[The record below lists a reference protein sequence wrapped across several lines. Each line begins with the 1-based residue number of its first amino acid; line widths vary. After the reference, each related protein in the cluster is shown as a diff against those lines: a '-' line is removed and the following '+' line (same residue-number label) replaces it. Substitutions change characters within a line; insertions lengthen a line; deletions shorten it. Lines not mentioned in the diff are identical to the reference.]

1 MRLLTFWSVF
11 AILTLA
17 CVSGPVMAPADV
29 PRAEK
34 APVRLEKHGHVRID
48 DYFWLRERDN
58 PKVID
63 YLKTENDYVER
74 ALAPVASL
82 REQLFQEM
90 QSRIKKDRET
100 APYRDNG
107 YFYAVRMQAS
117 LQYPIHLRRQGTP
130 TGPEEILLDV
140 NEVAKGQSYTSCSSP
155 KVSDDT
161 HLMVYGCDLQGS
173 RFYMLRVKDLRTG
186 ADLGVEIRDVTPNV
200 VWAADNRHFFYVRQ
214 DARTLRPYQVW
225 RYNLVTKENTLI
237 YTEKDPTFDVDILA
251 TLAKKHLF
259 IVSSSTLSTEVRFL
273 DRAKPLGKLK
283 VFQPRERNHEY
294 QVWDGGDRFFIVTNW
309 KAKDFRLME
318 SPLHFTGKRAW
329 KEIVPHR
336 PGTLLNGIEAF
347 RDWLVLEQQQKEL
360 SQLVVLDRRTG
371 KQRLISFQDASYMV
385 SLRGNAE
392 YHPPAIR
399 YEYESMLQPETT
411 FDYNPATGVS
421 HVVCVNEVPNFDPAK
436 YRTERLWVTARDGRK
451 LPVSLLMQ
459 KDAKTDS
466 TRPMLVYGY
475 GAYGVPTEPSFSANI
490 FSLIDRGWVYAMTH
504 IRGGSELGRA
514 HYEDGRKSEKM
525 NTFTDFIDSTEELIK
540 RGYADRKRVY
550 AEGSSAG
557 GLLVGAVMNLRPDLY
572 RGIVA
577 NMPFVDVLTTMLDDS
592 IPLTTDEYDEWGNPN
607 KKSDYYDILQYSP
620 YDNVNRRAYPH
631 LLVTA
636 GLHDSRVPYWEPAKW
651 VAKIR
656 EYKTNH
662 TLTLLKTD
670 MNTGHDGVSGRY
682 EALKDDALEQA
693 FLLFVDR

>member
-1 MRLLTFWSVF
+1 MRLLAFWSVF
-11 AILTLA
+11 AVLTVA
-17 CVSGPVMAPADV
+17 CASGPVMALADA
-29 PRAEK
+29 PHAEK
-34 APVRLEKHGHVRID
+34 KPVRLEKHGHVRID

-63 YLKTENDYVER
+63 YLKAENDYLER

-90 QSRIKKDRET
+90 KSRIKKDRET

-107 YFYAVRMQAS
+107 YVYSVRMKAG
-117 LQYPIHLRRQGTP
+117 LQYPMYLRRKGTP
-130 TGPEEILLDV
+130 TGPEEVLLDV
-140 NEVAKGQSYTSCSSP
+140 NEVAKGQTYTSCSSP

-173 RFYMLRVKDLRTG
+173 RFYTLRVKDLRTG
-186 ADLGVEIRDVTPNV
+186 ADLGVEIRDITPNV

-214 DARTLRPYQVW
+214 DPRTLRHYQVW
-225 RYNLVTKENTLI
+225 RYNVVTKENQLI
-237 YTEKDPTFDVDILA
+237 DEEKDPTFDVDILS

-283 VFQPRERNHEY
+283 VFQPREREHEY

-347 RDWLVLEQQQKEL
+347 HDWLVLEQQQKEL
-360 SQLVVLDRRTG
+360 GQLVVLDRRTG
-371 KQRLISFQDASYMV
+371 KQRLISFQDDSYMV
-385 SLRGNAE
+385 SLQGNAE
-392 YHPPAIR
+392 YHPLAIR

-421 HVVCVNEVPNFDPAK
+421 HVVRVKEVPNFDPAK

-475 GAYGVPTEPSFSANI
+475 GAYGVPSEPSFSSNI

-504 IRGGSELGRA
+504 IRGGSELRRA

-540 RGYADRKRVY
+540 RGYADRKRIY

-557 GLLVGAVMNLRPDLY
+557 GLLVGAVMNLRPALY
-572 RGIVA
+572 QGIVA
-577 NMPFVDVLTTMLDDS
+577 TMPFVDVLTTMLDDS

-620 YDNVNRRAYPH
+620 YDNVSRTAYPH
-631 LLVTA
+631 VLVTA
-636 GLHDSRVPYWEPAKW
+636 GLHDSRVQYWEPAKW
-651 VAKIR
+651 VAKLR

-670 MNTGHDGVSGRY
+670 LNAGHGGVSGRY